1 MAAGS
6 RQYTKLGQLMT
17 TVDQPAGVLFI
28 HTLGIMRASVNF
40 EDDTVAAFRIA
51 VLCLGFLIAACGQ
64 TGPLVL
70 PEKNDAPTNASAQ
83 SK

>member
-1 MAAGS
+1 MATV
-6 RQYTKLGQLMT
+6 RQF
-17 TVDQPAGVLFI
+17 AGVLFI
-28 HTLGIMRASVNF
+28 HALGIMRASVNF
-40 EDDTVAAFRIA
+40 EDDTVAIFRIA

-70 PEKNDAPTNASAQ
+70 PEKNDAPANASAQ

>member
-1 MAAGS
+1 
-6 RQYTKLGQLMT
+6 MT

-70 PEKNDAPTNASAQ
+70 PEKNDAPANASAQ

>member
-1 MAAGS
+1 
-6 RQYTKLGQLMT
+6 
-17 TVDQPAGVLFI
+17 
-28 HTLGIMRASVNF
+28 MRASVNF
-40 EDDTVAAFRIA
+40 EDDTVAIFRIA

-70 PEKNDAPTNASAQ
+70 PEKNDAPANASAQ

>member
-1 MAAGS
+1 
-6 RQYTKLGQLMT
+6 
-17 TVDQPAGVLFI
+17 
-28 HTLGIMRASVNF
+28 MRASVNF
-40 EDDTVAAFRIA
+40 EDDTVAVFRIA